1 MGKES
6 KLGSKKKRRREKGSQ
21 VDANND
27 DQNQADEHADN
38 EMTHLEEI
46 YHLNLCPEHKGLK
59 KEKKIKPSLKKK
71 GRQEKGNEVDASNE
85 EKIEAD
91 EHAGLDRGD
100 KRMEKESKLGLKKKR
115 RGKGSQADANNEDQI
130 HADEHADN
138 EMTHS
143 RSRHKKN
150 YDKRSTRSQTSR
162 EDGNPEKPAGTN
174 NRTKIKAKKVNKE
187 MKHKKKNSDIVK
199 EPKSEETLEVDEE
212 KVEEIPSVDE
222 DCSQGMKK
230 WLIKYKDSRPGLK
243 ILQDRIDDFMA
254 AYEEQQE
261 QEKKE
266 REALAAEGGWTVVA
280 HQKGRKKTTDTE
292 SGVTVGSVAQAAV
305 VDKMGKKKSKE
316 APLDFYRFQKR
327 EAKRNEVMMLQSK
340 FEQDKKRIQ
349 QLRAARKFRPY

>member
-91 EHAGLDRGD
+91 EHA
-100 KRMEKESKLGLKKKR
+100 
-115 RGKGSQADANNEDQI
+115 A
-130 HADEHADN
+130 
-138 EMTHS
+138 